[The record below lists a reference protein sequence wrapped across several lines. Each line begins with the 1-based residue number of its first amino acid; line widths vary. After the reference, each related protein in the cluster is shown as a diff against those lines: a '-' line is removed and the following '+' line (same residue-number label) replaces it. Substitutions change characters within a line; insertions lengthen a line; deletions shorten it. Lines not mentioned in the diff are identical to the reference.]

1 MNGSPSSRQKA
12 TPVASTR
19 SSPWERPR
27 SSHSPIRLNGR
38 TPSSSQPCR
47 TAGRWSYRISS
58 RCLRRGMLLSSIIA
72 GAETNQARLPEPS
85 NVSRYCLHPTSLP
98 LQRRVRRA
106 GPESEPVRRERHAV
120 ADVAKAVAV
129 RRTELQLILVVL
141 LEREA
146 EVQGGPGRIQPLAD
160 DERDPGRVHRAPR
173 ELGEALLRLRR
184 RAGGSQHRQDAPAVV
199 PHRPVESHHHFL

>member
-19 SSPWERPR
+19 LSPRERPR

-58 RCLRRGMLLSSIIA
+58 RCLRRGMWLSSIIA

-85 NVSRYCLHPTSLP
+85 HVSGYCLHPTSLP
-98 LQRRVRRA
+98 LRRSLRHA
-106 GPESEPVRRERHAV
+106 GPESEPVRRQRHAV
-120 ADVAKAVAV
+120 ADVSKAVAV
-129 RRTELQLILVVL
+129 RRTELQLILAVL
-141 LEREA
+141 LQREA
-146 EVQGGPGRIQPLAD
+146 EVKGGPGRIQPLTD
-160 DERDPGRVHRAPR
+160 GERD
-173 ELGEALLRLRR
+173 
-184 RAGGSQHRQDAPAVV
+184 AG
-199 PHRPVESHHHFL
+199 